1 MAVTMADI
9 TKLRKMTGAGMMD
22 CKNALTEAEG
32 DFDKAIEII
41 RKKGQAVAA
50 KRSDREASEGCVLAK
65 TTGNFAVIIA
75 LKCETDFVAQNA
87 DFIKLTQDILDLA
100 VANNCKTL
108 DEVKALPMGNGTVQD
123 AVTDR
128 SGITGEKMEL
138 DGYMTVEG
146 ASTVVYNHMNRNGLC
161 TIVAFNKE
169 VEEQLAKEVAMQIA
183 AMNPIAIDED
193 GVSEEVKQKEIEV
206 AIEKTKAEQVQ
217 KAVEAALKKAGI
229 NPTHVDSEDHMESNM
244 AKGWI
249 TAEDIAKAKEIIAT
263 VSAEKAA
270 HLPEQMIQNI
280 AKGRLAKFL
289 KEVCLLNQENIMDS
303 KKTVREVLAAPPPQF
318 KILHNKRFTFKS
330 KKYN

>member
-22 CKNALTEAEG
+22 CKNALNEAEG
-32 DFDKAIEII
+32 DFDKAMEII

-65 TTGNFAVIIA
+65 TTGKLAAIIA
-75 LKCETDFVAQNA
+75 LKCETDFVANNA
-87 DFIKLTQDILDLA
+87 DFVKLTQDILDLA
-100 VANNCKTL
+100 VANNCQTL

-138 DGYMTVEG
+138 DGYMTVAGE
-146 ASTVVYNHMNRNGLC
+146 STVVYNHMNRNGLC
-161 TIVAFNKE
+161 TIVAFNK
-169 VEEQLAKEVAMQIA
+169 VVDEQLAKQIAMQIA

-193 GVSEEVKQKEIEV
+193 GVPESVKEQEINV

-229 NPTHVDSEDHMESNM
+229 NPAHVDSEDHMESNM
-244 AKGWI
+244 TKGWI
-249 TAEDIAKAKEIIAT
+249 TAEDVAKAKEIIAT

-270 HLPEQMIQNI
+270 NLPEPMIQNI
-280 AKGRLAKFL
+280 AKGRLAKFM
-289 KEVCLLNQENIMDS
+289 KEVCLLNQEDIMDG
-303 KKTVREVLAAPPPQF
+303 KKTVREVLKAADADLQIVAF
-318 KILHNKRFTFKS
+318 KRFTLRAE
-330 KKYN
+330 

>member
-1 MAVTMADI
+1 MAVSMADI

-22 CKNALTEAEG
+22 CKNALNDAEG
-32 DFDKAIEII
+32 DFDKAMEII

-65 TTGNFAVIIA
+65 TTGDFAVVIA

-87 DFIKLTQDILDLA
+87 DFIKLAQDILDLA
-100 VANNCKTL
+100 VANKCKTL
-108 DEVKALPMGNGTVQD
+108 DEVKALPMGKSTVQD
-123 AVTDR
+123 AVVDR

-146 ASTVVYNHMNRNGLC
+146 ANTVVYNHMNRNSLC
-161 TIVAFNKE
+161 TIVAFNKN
-169 VEEQLAKEVAMQIA
+169 VDEQLAKQVAMQIA

-206 AIEKTKAEQVQ
+206 AIEKTKVEQVQ
-217 KAVEAALKKAGI
+217 KAVEVALKKAGL
-229 NPTHVDSEDHMESNM
+229 NPAHVDSEDHMESNM

-249 TAEDIAKAKEIIAT
+249 TAEDVAKAKEIIAT
-263 VSAEKAA
+263 VSAEKAE

-280 AKGRLAKFL
+280 AKGRLGKFL
-289 KEVCLLNQENIMDS
+289 KEVCLLNQEDIMDG
-303 KKTVREVLAAPPPQF
+303 KKTVREVLKEADPELQVVDF
-318 KILHNKRFTFKS
+318 KRFTLRAE
-330 KKYN
+330 

>member
-1 MAVTMADI
+1 MAVTMAEI
-9 TKLRKMTGAGMMD
+9 TKLRKISGAGMMD
-22 CKNALTEAEG
+22 CKNALNDAEG
-32 DFDKAIEII
+32 DFDKAMEII

-65 TTGNFAVIIA
+65 TTGDFAVIIA

-87 DFIKLTQDILDLA
+87 DFVKLTQDILDLA
-100 VANNCKTL
+100 VANKCKTL

-161 TIVAFNKE
+161 TIVAFNKA
-169 VEEQLAKEVAMQIA
+169 VEEGLAKQIAMQIA
-183 AMNPIAIDED
+183 AMNPIAVDED
-193 GVSEEVKQKEIEV
+193 GVSEEIKQKEIDV

-229 NPTHVDSEDHMESNM
+229 NPAHVDSEDHMESNM

-249 TAEDIAKAKEIIAT
+249 TAEDVAKAKEIIAT

-270 HLPEQMIQNI
+270 NLPQQMIENI
-280 AKGRLAKFL
+280 AKGRLGKFL
-289 KEVCLLNQENIMDS
+289 KEVCLLNQEDIMDG
-303 KKTVREVLAAPPPQF
+303 KKTVREVLKEADPELQIVAF
-318 KILHNKRFTFKS
+318 KRFTLRAE
-330 KKYN
+330 